1 MFSLDNVIDDLWP
14 QARPTPWQKKILKK
28 LLHEE
33 EFQQFAARHRHLKGL
48 DAVEQVLEH
57 LNIHCDVAVQSLEQI
72 PEQGPL
78 VINANHPTG
87 TLDGL
92 A

>member
-14 QARPTPWQKKILKK
+14 QARPTPWQKKLLKK

-48 DAVEQVLEH
+48 DAVE
-57 LNIHCDVAVQSLEQI
+57 
-72 PEQGPL
+72 
-78 VINANHPTG
+78 
-87 TLDGL
+87 
-92 A
+92 